1 MSETRWLDQDEQKTW
16 RAFMFASKMLFEQ
29 FDQDLRRGA
38 AMPTTHYE
46 VLARLSEAPERRLRM
61 SQLAELSQSSRSHL
75 SHTIA
80 SLQRVGWVDRESCST
95 DRRGAFAV
103 LTDSGFSALESASHV
118 HVESV
123 RRHLFDQIG
132 DSQVEQLRAIFE
144 QLLQHLVTV
153 QEMTSTA
160 STLLVDPVPTSTS
173 AALAAAD

>member
-1 MSETRWLDQDEQKTW
+1 
-16 RAFMFASKMLFEQ
+16 MFASKMLFEQ

-38 AMPTTHYE
+38 AIPTSHYE

-80 SLQRVGWVDRESCST
+80 SLQRLGWVDRESCST

-103 LTDSGFSALESASHV
+103 LTDSGFSALERASHV

-123 RRHLFDQIG
+123 RRHLFDQIDG
-132 DSQVEQLRAIFE
+132 GQVDQLRAIFE
-144 QLLQHLVTV
+144 QLLQHLVAV
-153 QEMTSTA
+153 QEKAPTA
-160 STLLVDPVPTSTS
+160 STLPVDSVPASTS
-173 AALAAAD
+173 AALTAAD